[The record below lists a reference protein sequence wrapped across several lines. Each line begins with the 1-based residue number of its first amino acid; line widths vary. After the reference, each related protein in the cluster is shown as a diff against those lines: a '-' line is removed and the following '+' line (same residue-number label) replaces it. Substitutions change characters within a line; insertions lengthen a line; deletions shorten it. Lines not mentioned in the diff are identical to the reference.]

1 MTEPEWETTAESMA
15 FGIHPIMFIP
25 ICKMKKTISVTQTSE
40 THRLIETVLHSLIS
54 VQTGRL
60 SGTVVL

>member
-15 FGIHPIMFIP
+15 FGIHPIMF